1 MRSKSKIFRLTELQL
16 EQLEKHLEKEGTTF
30 TDFIHSLIQR
40 EVMQDTITVK
50 QPTEEQKKPRFKVKT
65 VIEVVKRYQKTDPAL
80 LLELAKIGNNLNQI
94 ARALNII
101 KNADHQEQRKLLL
114 HPQAPA
120 PEHDPDAD
128 QVVHREANK
137 KRNWDRGEIMQPKPF
152 LEQQQRAVI
161 RRKSAKRG
169 NCIPERLQRQP
180 CIILWACSCLFQM
193 FHTQQYNTE
202 GGPLNTPE
210 FEP

>member
-16 EQLEKHLEKEGTTF
+16 EQLEKHLEKEGTAF

-80 LLELAKIGNNLNQI
+80 LLELSKIGNNLNQI

-101 KNADHQEQRKLLL
+101 KNADPQEQRKLDIFSIFSVLKAI
-114 HPQAPA
+114 QT
-120 PEHDPDAD
+120 E
-128 QVVHREANK
+128 
-137 KRNWDRGEIMQPKPF
+137 
-152 LEQQQRAVI
+152 LEQVFPALPKISRQ
-161 RRKSAKRG
+161 S
-169 NCIPERLQRQP
+169 PERLKKQLSSIQ
-180 CIILWACSCLFQM
+180 LAEDDESA
-193 FHTQQYNTE
+193 Y
-202 GGPLNTPE
+202 
-210 FEP
+210 